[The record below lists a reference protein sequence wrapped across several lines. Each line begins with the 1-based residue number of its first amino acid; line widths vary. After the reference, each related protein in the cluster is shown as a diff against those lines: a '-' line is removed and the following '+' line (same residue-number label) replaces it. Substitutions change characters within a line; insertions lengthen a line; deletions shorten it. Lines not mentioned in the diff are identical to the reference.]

1 VMTTFGSFTG
11 TSRFQRALEL
21 DCGLAHRDSH
31 DQQEDHRKVIE
42 FYVPKRFRKAFVRA
56 DQAQPGKVIDFLF
69 VGKGASPDST
79 FWRGHCVAP
88 VRHSV
93 QPCCR

>member
-1 VMTTFGSFTG
+1 M
-11 TSRFQRALEL
+11 E
-21 DCGLAHRDSH
+21 
-31 DQQEDHRKVIE
+31 KVIE

-56 DQAQPGKVIDFLF
+56 HQAQPGKVIDFCSWA
-69 VGKGASPDST
+69 KAPASSPPS
-79 FWRGHCVAP
+79 GEVCVDP